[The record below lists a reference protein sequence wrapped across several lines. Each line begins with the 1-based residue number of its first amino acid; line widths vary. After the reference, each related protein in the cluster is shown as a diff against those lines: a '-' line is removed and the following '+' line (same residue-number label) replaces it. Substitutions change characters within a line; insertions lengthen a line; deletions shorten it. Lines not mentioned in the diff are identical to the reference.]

1 MRLADVHING
11 IGVHLPPTESAQSIV
26 DRGIL
31 PAELVD
37 RMGFT
42 SAGVAGDLPAPEMA
56 LRAARDAV
64 KQSGVSPG
72 EVDLLLYA
80 DVWHQG
86 PTSWQPQLY
95 LQRHLV
101 GDSTRS
107 VEVRQGCVGLLT
119 GIELAAGALRSV
131 HRAAL
136 VVAVTAEPGLVE
148 VLSMCTIAHAEQEER
163 WHGGEAL
170 FPPGVTLGKPV
181 DFLGGQ
187 QTFAPQSVEDLGAI
201 ALAHMQRITECTQQA
216 LDEAGVTAADI
227 ALVVPNNMPR
237 EEGRAYLGMLGFGLE
252 RSTWEHGRALGHM
265 GASDQ
270 AVALHHL
277 LRTGRVAPGDHLLV
291 CGLAPGIT
299 YKAGVVRV
307 TALP

>member
-11 IGVHLPPTESAQSIV
+11 IGVHLPPAESAQSIV

-95 LQRHLV
+95 LQHHLV
-101 GDSTRS
+101 GDSTPS
-107 VEVRQGCVGLLT
+107 VEVRQGCV
-119 GIELAAGALRSV
+119 
-131 HRAAL
+131 
-136 VVAVTAEPGLVE
+136 
-148 VLSMCTIAHAEQEER
+148 VL
-163 WHGGEAL
+163 
-170 FPPGVTLGKPV
+170 P
-181 DFLGGQ
+181 D
-187 QTFAPQSVEDLGAI
+187 
-201 ALAHMQRITECTQQA
+201 
-216 LDEAGVTAADI
+216 
-227 ALVVPNNMPR
+227 NMPR
-237 EEGRAYLGMLGFGLE
+237 EEGRAYLGMLGFTLE

-265 GASDQ
+265 GAQRPGRRSAPPAAQ
-270 AVALHHL
+270 RPGGPRRPPARPRRRPRHHVRGRGRPRERAALS
-277 LRTGRVAPGDHLLV
+277 
-291 CGLAPGIT
+291 
-299 YKAGVVRV
+299 
-307 TALP
+307 